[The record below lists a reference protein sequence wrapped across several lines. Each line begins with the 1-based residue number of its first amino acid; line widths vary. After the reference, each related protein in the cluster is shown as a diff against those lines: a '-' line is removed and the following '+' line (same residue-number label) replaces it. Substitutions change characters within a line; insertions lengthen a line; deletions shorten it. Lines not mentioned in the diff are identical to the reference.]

1 MLAEKNEINNS
12 KRRNKGSVISI
23 SLVALLIIGI
33 IFCSFILSDN
43 QFVITKSIITLLCLL
58 VVLVLSNS
66 FEHIHFGKWFELS
79 NQIKEGNEKITQLKE
94 SSEALFTK
102 ILNMNFQNM
111 QAGTI
116 NYYLKETDPIKQQQE
131 QEEEQRINES
141 DSSNKRLDI
150 KAFQTLILDKY
161 FGTGLKDKLQ
171 KNMSLV
177 ESSQNL
183 DQISNREV
191 SFNALL
197 EDNNQLLF
205 IDVMKGQTYGF
216 YYDRIYVK
224 LNKILCYKRAT
235 KKEAQFLL
243 LIPKEMNAEK
253 EYRDSFFVKN
263 YAPAIQNNL
272 LRIEYVDYN
281 KDEFESCLVENKR
294 NGKKGD

>member
-23 SLVALLIIGI
+23 SLVALLIVGI

-66 FEHIHFGKWFELS
+66 FEHIHFGQWFELS
-79 NQIKEGNEKITQLKE
+79 NQVKEGNEKITQLKE
-94 SSEALFTK
+94 TSEALFTK

>member
-1 MLAEKNEINNS
+1 MEHKD
-12 KRRNKGSVISI
+12 NKHKGKGFIFALVLI
-23 SLVALLIIGI
+23 SLLISSLIIVT
-33 IFCSFILSDN
+33 FLFSEN

-66 FEHIHFGKWFELS
+66 FEHIHFGQWFELS
-79 NQIKEGNEKITQLKE
+79 NQVKEGNEKITQLKE
-94 SSEALFTK
+94 TSEALFTK

-281 KDEFESCLVENKR
+281 KDEFEFCLVENKR
-294 NGKKGD
+294 NGKKGDK